1 MATPLHLTTAGELLR
16 MPRDGLRREL
26 VRGELHEMT
35 PAEFGHGYVAFKIAL
50 KLGGYVEA
58 ANLGLMVA
66 AETGFRIASD
76 PDTVLAP
83 DLGFVSH
90 ERASGIDYQGGYW
103 PGAPDLAVEVVSPGD
118 RARKVE
124 AKAFAWL
131 DAGTRMVIVVHPSR
145 RTATVYL
152 GRGDITVLS
161 ENDTLDGGEVV
172 PGWSVPVRDLFA

>member
-1 MATPLHLTTAGELLR
+1 MATRLLTTADELLL
-16 MPRDGLRREL
+16 MPRDGVRREL
-26 VRGELHEMT
+26 VDGELQEMS
-35 PAEFGHGYVAFKIAL
+35 PAEFGHGRVAANVAFELASHVRAA
-50 KLGGYVEA
+50 KLGIV
-58 ANLGLMVA
+58 VA
-66 AETGFRIASD
+66 AETGFKLANN

-83 DLGFVSH
+83 DAAFVSH

-145 RTATVYL
+145 RSATVYR
-152 GRGDITVLS
+152 GRGDVTVLS
-161 ENDTLDGGEVV
+161 ENDTLDGGDVV
-172 PGWSVPVRDLFA
+172 PGLTLPVRDLFA

>member
-1 MATPLHLTTAGELLR
+1 MTMATQIPLVTANELLH
-16 MPRDGLRREL
+16 MPRDGVRREL

-35 PAEFGHGYVAFKIAL
+35 PAEFGHGHVTFKITL

-58 ANLGLMVA
+58 AKLGLMVA

-90 ERASGIDYQGGYW
+90 KRASRIDYHGGYW

-118 RARKVE
+118 RAPKVE

-131 DAGTRMVIVVHPSR
+131 DAGTRIVIVLHPRR
-145 RTATVYL
+145 RTATVYC
-152 GRGDITVLS
+152 GRGDIVVLG
-161 ENDTLDGGEVV
+161 ENDT
-172 PGWSVPVRDLFA
+172 